1 MKEFKSSRVQEFKSS
16 KVMKL
21 RSYDLLLSVFCI
33 LLILNS
39 LFSILNCSAQSSKYI
54 FLFIGDGFGV
64 GTLTYSE
71 ITAKERGDTLCFS
84 QFPVTGLIT
93 THSAN
98 KLVTCSSAAA
108 TALASG
114 KKTKNGMLN
123 VSPDSKR
130 ILTPVSKT
138 LHEKGFAVGIATT
151 VSIDHAT
158 PAGFYAHATSRSD
171 YYDIAKQLP
180 DSGFEFFAGAGFLKP
195 TPKDSISVFTLLRE
209 NDYAV
214 STSIQQC
221 YESKTTKN
229 VLIQPQGKDVRQL
242 PYAIRKNDKDFTL
255 PQITKLG
262 IEKLYAQNKPFFFM
276 IESGL
281 IDWANHYN
289 LAKEA
294 YGEVKE
300 FSEAIQVALA
310 FYKQYPTETL
320 IVVTTDHETGGSQI
334 LKKGFRFT
342 TKEHTGNIVPV
353 FAIGAGAD
361 KFSGFYDNT
370 NITEKIIQ
378 SLFSEIY

>member
-1 MKEFKSSRVQEFKSS
+1 MRKLKSSRIQEYK
-16 KVMKL
+16 K
-21 RSYDLLLSVFCI
+21 LLLSYGLTVLRSFKF
-33 LLILNS
+33 LSVL
-39 LFSILNCSAQSSKYI
+39 LFSFSFFSCSAQKYI

-123 VSPDSKR
+123 VTPDKVC
-130 ILTPVSKT
+130 LTPISKI
-138 LHEKGFAVGIATT
+138 LQQKGFAVGIATT

-180 DSGFEFFAGAGFLKP
+180 DSGFEFFAGAGFIKP

-320 IVVTTDHETGGSQI
+320 IVVTADHETGGSQI

-342 TKEHTGNIVPV
+342 TKEHTGNIVSV

-370 NITEKIIQ
+370 EIMGKILW
-378 SLFSEIY
+378 SVRESNP